1 MSLLD
6 KKTTGDAVRLLIF
19 ILVTTIATGFLVV
32 TIGNISFAAS
42 KQYKAI
48 FSDATGVVKGDDV
61 RVAGVK
67 VGNVQNVE
75 IVDRTKARVTF
86 KVAKDQ
92 ALTDSTKATIRYRN
106 LVGQRYISLSEG
118 VGGPNTLPDGAT
130 IPLDRTAPAL
140 DLTVLF
146 NGFKPLFAALSPE
159 DINKLS
165 YEIITVFQGEGG
177 TLESLLS
184 HTASVT
190 STLASRDQVIGSL
203 ITNLNE
209 VMVTIGNR
217 DEQLSDLLIKLRQF
231 VSGLSD
237 DRQAILGSLDSI
249 SALAVQTSDLVTG
262 IRPSLTTDVKQLNKV
277 AGNLDRNKAEIDRAL
292 QVLPIKLNKVG
303 RTAIY
308 GSFFNFYLCNFKG
321 AVKFPPGSPIKE
333 APLDY
338 PPAGAKNA
346 PRCDL
351 G

>member
-6 KKTTGDAVRLLIF
+6 KKTSGDAVRLLIF

-42 KQYKAI
+42 KQYKAV

-67 VGNVQNVE
+67 VGNVEKVE
-75 IVDRTKARVTF
+75 VVDRTRALVTF
-86 KVAKDQ
+86 KVVKDQ
-92 ALTDSTKATIRYRN
+92 QLTDGTNATIRYRN
-106 LVGQRYISLSEG
+106 LVGQRYIALTPG
-118 VGGPNTLPDGAT
+118 VGGPSVLADGAT
-130 IPLDRTAPAL
+130 IPLSRTRPAL

-146 NGFKPLFAALSPE
+146 NGFKPLFEALSPA

-165 YEIITVFQGEGG
+165 YEIVTVFQGEGG

-203 ITNLNE
+203 ISNLND

-217 DEQLSDLLIKLRQF
+217 DAQLSDLLVKLRQF
-231 VSGLSD
+231 VSGLSQ

-249 SALAVQTSDLVTG
+249 SGLAVQTSDLVTG
-262 IRPSLTTDVKQLNKV
+262 IRPGLTTDVKQLNKV
-277 AGNLDRNKAEIDRAL
+277 AGTLDRNKAEIDRAL
-292 QVLPIKLNKVG
+292 QVLPVKLNKVG
-303 RTAIY
+303 RTATY

-321 AVKFPPGSPIKE
+321 AVKFPAGSPISE
-333 APLDY
+333 VPLNY
-338 PPAGAKNA
+338 SANSA
-346 PRCDL
+346 RCDL

>member
-6 KKTTGDAVRLLIF
+6 KKTSGDAVRLLIF

-32 TIGNISFAAS
+32 TIGNISFASS
-42 KQYKAI
+42 KQYKAV

-67 VGNVQNVE
+67 VGNVEKVE
-75 IVDRTKARVTF
+75 VVDRTHALVTF
-86 KVAKDQ
+86 KVVKDQ
-92 ALTDSTKATIRYRN
+92 QLTDSTNATVRYRN
-106 LVGQRYISLSEG
+106 LVGQRYIALSQG
-118 VGGPNTLPDGAT
+118 VGGPSVLADGAT
-130 IPLDRTAPAL
+130 IPLSRTRPAL

-146 NGFKPLFAALSPE
+146 NGFKPLFEALSPA

-165 YEIITVFQGEGG
+165 YEIVTVFQGEGG

-203 ITNLNE
+203 ITNLND

-217 DEQLSDLLIKLRQF
+217 DAQLSDLLVKLRQF
-231 VSGLSD
+231 VSGLSQ

-249 SALAVQTSDLVTG
+249 SGLAVQTSGLVTG

-303 RTAIY
+303 RTATY

-321 AVKFPPGSPIKE
+321 SVKFPAGSPVSE
-333 APLDY
+333 VPLNY
-338 PPAGAKNA
+338 SANS